1 MRTITREELEKILIN
16 HKHWIKEDC
25 EGWEDMRADL
35 RYANLSNADLRYA
48 DLRYANLRYANL
60 SNADLSNADL
70 SNADLSNADLWNA
83 NLWNADLSNAYLRY
97 VNLWNANLWNADLS
111 NAYLRYANLR
121 YVNLW
126 NADLSN
132 ADLRYADLSNAD
144 LSNAEN
150 IPFEPM
156 TCPDTGSFTAW
167 KRAGKYIIK
176 LFIPSDARRLSA
188 TGRKCRCDK
197 ATVIAIEN
205 EDGTPAEVSEVA
217 SDYDS
222 NFKYSIHAHLTIDNF
237 CEDRWQE
244 CSAGIHFFINREEA
258 VNYSS

>member
-97 VNLWNANLWNADLS
+97 VNLWNAN
-111 NAYLRYANLR
+111 
-121 YVNLW
+121 
-126 NADLSN
+126 LSN